1 MKRVKNGL
9 LACLYTVGVVACG
22 GANNEKV
29 HDDYIGVWQADGYNY
44 ALHIGVSKSN
54 ANQNKQYSLKQYS
67 YTQDHCLLQRELAG
81 YSLSELQQIVKL
93 GQGQVVFEFIEP
105 GQSLSPGIRYT
116 KQETLPAACRHN
128 LSAVAHQ
135 KNYRFDA
142 ERDFDIFW
150 QTFNELYVSF
160 DEANIDWQEIE
171 LEFRSRLQLVQNEN
185 DLAVHF
191 AQMIERIQDGH
202 NIVVKTEL
210 TADFDASM
218 RANLAS
224 GEVDVY
230 SYPLKPTYADLLIEE
245 YVQANNIALPLSN
258 TDKQNAY
265 AYAETQLDLY
275 YANIFNLATTEVHAR
290 SNDHFIWTTLE
301 NNIGYILINQMDGYT
316 SEFLDLAADKS
327 AAQTQIDE
335 AVAELQDTQAII
347 IDVRLNEGG
356 FDEVGLVYISRFLS
370 EYTALYSKHAAPIQ
384 KKEPRLDVWLRPD
397 GEIQYL
403 KPVVVLTSATT
414 FSGAEV
420 FALAMRERANT
431 TLVGERSGGGFSD
444 ILLKRVSS
452 NIAFGLSNE
461 VYTSPRDEW
470 FERLGVPVNHE
481 VSMPTKAQRE
491 SGIDP
496 ILQRALELF

>member
-1 MKRVKNGL
+1 
-9 LACLYTVGVVACG
+9 
-22 GANNEKV
+22 
-29 HDDYIGVWQADGYNY
+29 
-44 ALHIGVSKSN
+44 
-54 ANQNKQYSLKQYS
+54 
-67 YTQDHCLLQRELAG
+67 
-81 YSLSELQQIVKL
+81 
-93 GQGQVVFEFIEP
+93 
-105 GQSLSPGIRYT
+105 
-116 KQETLPAACRHN
+116 
-128 LSAVAHQ
+128 
-135 KNYRFDA
+135 
-142 ERDFDIFW
+142 
-150 QTFNELYVSF
+150 
-160 DEANIDWQEIE
+160 
-171 LEFRSRLQLVQNEN
+171 
-185 DLAVHF
+185 
-191 AQMIERIQDGH
+191 MIERIQDGH

-245 YVQANNIALPLSN
+245 YVQQNNIALPLSN

-370 EYTALYSKHAAPIQ
+370 EYTALYSKRAAPIQ
-384 KKEPRLDVWLRPD
+384 KREIPLDVWLRPD

-431 TLVGERSGGGFSD
+431 TIVGERSGGGFSD

-461 VYTSPRDEW
+461 VYTSPRGEW
-470 FERLGVPVNHE
+470 FERLGVPVHHE

-491 SGIDP
+491 NGLDP
-496 ILQRALELF
+496 MLQRALELF